1 MNECVNK
8 VLQDSLMQVFCAAL
22 SFPAQIAFIQ
32 DVGQMSLRRFPCRYR
47 FYRPIMQLDWSACM
61 SHNDPR
67 VYNQKCS
74 CLVDRR
80 AWWKIRRERNEMR
93 TTAGIKPG
101 MSPLNIVCLN
111 RHHLLPNSKV
121 VLNVSWQ
128 NNVGLLT
135 SFLF

>member
-32 DVGQMSLRRFPCRYR
+32 DVGHMSLRRFPCRYR
-47 FYRPIMQLDWSACM
+47 FYLPIMQLDSSASI

-67 VYNQKCS
+67 VYNQKSS

-80 AWWKIRRERNEMR
+80 AWWKIRREKWDEDHSC
-93 TTAGIKPG
+93 KPG

-111 RHHLLPNSKV
+111 WHHLLPNSKV